1 MAIHNLHARAFEKD
15 GWRAGGA
22 GRPPDGE
29 GELLPELLSSVGQR
43 VCDLLD
49 IVATLR
55 HESLTVTLSTAG
67 ASNA

>member
-1 MAIHNLHARAFEKD
+1 MEGEWDHYGGRESFREA
-15 GWRAGGA
+15 WRAGGV

-29 GELLPELLSSVGQR
+29 GELLSELLSSVGQR
-43 VCDLLD
+43 VGDLLD

-55 HESLTVTLSTAG
+55 RESLSTAG